1 MIWLPRTFVEATES
15 APGGVNIGVLAPDK
29 LQRAAK
35 GLVPPGQGCV
45 DNVLAIPA
53 HRHKAAIGVVG
64 QRLGV
69 QVTRPQVLD
78 GERQPLSIL

>member
-1 MIWLPRTFVEATES
+1 MATQKPFVEAAES
-15 APGGVNIGVLAPDK
+15 APGGVNVRVLAPDK

-45 DNVLAIPA
+45 DDVLAVPA
-53 HRHKAAIGVVG
+53 HRHKAAVGVVG

-69 QVTRPQVLD
+69 QVTRAQVLD
-78 GERQPLSIL
+78 GKRQPLSIL